1 MSLIDLSQEFDST
14 VLSRVLAKGRST
26 GAGFSEV
33 FIEDKRSMGAGLDD
47 GRVEQVSSGR
57 DSGAGIRVIN
67 GETTGFAYTAD
78 LSESGLMAA
87 AEAAAAAASTG
98 GGGTHTVALG
108 QAARHKV
115 NDVRIFPNSVPKARK
130 IELLSMAN
138 DAARGIDGSIVQV
151 SAGYSDSTRRI
162 LIANSDGV
170 YATDEQVR
178 TIFRV
183 SAVAN
188 GDAGMQTG

>member
-1 MSLIDLSQEFDST
+1 MSLIDLSHEFDSS
-14 VLSRVLAKGRST
+14 VLARVLAKGRAT

-47 GRVEQVSSGR
+47 GVVEQVSSGR

-78 LSESGLMAA
+78 LSEAGLMAA

-98 GGGTHTVALG
+98 DGHTHTVSLG
-108 QAARHKV
+108 PVKRQQV
-115 NDVRIFPNSVPKARK
+115 NNVRIAPQTVPKARK
-130 IELLSMAN
+130 IELLSIAN
-138 DAARGIDGSIVQV
+138 DVARGIDGSIVQV

-170 YATDEQVR
+170 FATDE
-178 TIFRV
+178 
-183 SAVAN
+183 
-188 GDAGMQTG
+188 